1 MFHDGTAR
9 PWTTGRAVTASAGV
23 AMDRDGA
30 GGPHG
35 PSSGRLPSGRHRL
48 SRDYVAGHQVARIL
62 TAVVDIAGTAGYR
75 TLTVDSIIANAGVS
89 RATFY
94 VHFKNKDDAFLRA
107 SDLVVGQMMDS
118 VVDAYQGEPDATG
131 RVRASLGALLAY
143 LSENPRAARTCIVES
158 MSAGPL
164 AAERRD
170 SALAAFAQV
179 VTDNMHELFPH
190 YPNPELMAE
199 TIVGGIYQVAYSR
212 IARGETADLPA
223 LLDGLLHTFAVP
235 DPDRWGPGAAS
246 RAPGAPGPE
255 PESAQRESQPSRN
268 E

>member
-1 MFHDGTAR
+1 ME
-9 PWTTGRAVTASAGV
+9 
-23 AMDRDGA
+23 RDGA
-30 GGPHG
+30 DGRGRAP
-35 PSSGRLPSGRHRL
+35 GRLPSGRHRL

-62 TAVVDIAGTAGYR
+62 AAVVEIAGTAGYR
-75 TLTVDSIIANAGVS
+75 SLTVDSIIANAGVS

-107 SDLVVGQMMDS
+107 SDVIVEQMMDR
-118 VVDAYQGEPDATG
+118 VVEAYQGEPDAPG
-131 RVRASLGALLAY
+131 RVRASLGALLGY
-143 LSENPRAARTCIVES
+143 LSENPRAARMCVVES

-170 SALAAFAQV
+170 RALAAFAQV

-212 IARGETADLPA
+212 IARGETESLPG
-223 LLDGLLHTFAVP
+223 LRDGLLYTFAAP
-235 DPDRWGPGAAS
+235 DPERWGPD
-246 RAPGAPGPE
+246 APARE
-255 PESAQRESQPSRN
+255 PESAAREAQPSRS

>member
-1 MFHDGTAR
+1 MGVPPAGSR
-9 PWTTGRAVTASAGV
+9 PWTTGRTASAGV
-23 AMDRDGA
+23 AMDDG
-30 GGPHG
+30 GGERR
-35 PSSGRLPSGRHRL
+35 RLPSGRHRL

-62 TAVVDIAGTAGYR
+62 AAVVEIAGTLGYR
-75 TLTVDSIIANAGVS
+75 GLTVDSIIAHAGVS

-107 SDLVVGQMMDS
+107 SDVVVEQMMDR
-118 VVDAYQGEPDATG
+118 VVEAYQGQPDATG
-131 RVRASLGALLAY
+131 RVRASLGALLGY
-143 LSENPRAARTCIVES
+143 LSENPRAARMCIVES

-170 SALAAFAQV
+170 RALAAFAQV

-212 IARGETADLPA
+212 IARGETESLPE
-223 LLDGLLHTFAVP
+223 LRDGLLHTFAVP
-235 DPDRWGPGAAS
+235 DPERWGPDAPS
-246 RAPGAPGPE
+246 RE
-255 PESAQRESQPSRN
+255 PESAGLESRSSRG